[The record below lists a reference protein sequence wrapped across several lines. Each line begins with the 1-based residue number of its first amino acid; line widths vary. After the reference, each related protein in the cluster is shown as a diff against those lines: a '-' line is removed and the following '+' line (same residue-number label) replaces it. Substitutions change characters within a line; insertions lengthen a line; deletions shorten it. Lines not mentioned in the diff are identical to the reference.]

1 MGRWTNPLKEEAIMG
16 MTIATN
22 NAALNAYRNLSNTQ
36 NKLNSSL
43 QKLSS
48 GYRINTA
55 ADDAAGLSIS
65 EGLQSQISGIAQAG
79 RNAQD
84 GISVI
89 QTADGA
95 LSQVT
100 SILHRMRDLAV
111 QGANDSN
118 SATSRTAIKTEA
130 DDLGK
135 ELDRITKNT
144 NFNGINLLQAG
155 SLNFQVG
162 AGSTADNTITV
173 NLADVAT
180 SVGTLSGAAG
190 ATGFD
195 VTTNANANTTIASID
210 TAIDNISTTRAD
222 LGASVNRFQS
232 AASSL
237 SIAGQ
242 NLTAANSQ
250 IKDTD
255 MAAEMVNYTQ
265 SSILSQAGTA
275 MLAQANQSGQG
286 ILKLLQ

>member
-1 MGRWTNPLKEEAIMG
+1 MG

-48 GYRINTA
+48 GYRINNA

-84 GISVI
+84 GISVV

-95 LSQVT
+95 LSEVT

-118 SATSRTAIKTEA
+118 STSSRAAIKTEA

-135 ELDRITKNT
+135 ELDRITTNT
-144 NFNGINLLQAG
+144 NFNGINLLQGG

-162 AGSTADNTITV
+162 AGSTADNTIAV
-173 NLADVAT
+173 NLTDVAT
-180 SVGTLSGAAG
+180 AVGTGATGLSGAAG
-190 ATGFD
+190 AGGFD
-195 VTTNANANTTIASID
+195 VTTNATANTTIAAID
-210 TAIDNISTTRAD
+210 TAIDAVSTSRAD
-222 LGASVNRFQS
+222 LGASINRFQS
-232 AASSL
+232 AANSL